1 MDDVLREHLMT
12 FETFFSAI
20 GFKPRLGKVWGLLA
34 LSGKPLSAA
43 DIAKELDMSA
53 GSVSEC
59 LSELREWGAATSEF
73 SSEHRCQ
80 MHSAVS
86 DTMSIVTTV
95 LRRREQLA
103 VQNFKDNARSALQ
116 YVTERYGQEDARART
131 LGSIVT
137 TSEIAEATIQFFV
150 AASSAVPKNDESRL
164 ARVVKRMAAIGMKMP
179 GEINKFRNGRK
190 KTGQLN
196 GNGGAGTPAGAPQR
210 EEEDAHV

>member
-1 MDDVLREHLMT
+1 MDDVLREHLKT

-20 GFKPRLGKVWGLLA
+20 GFKPRLGRVWGMLA
-34 LSGKPLSAA
+34 LAGKPQSAA
-43 DIAKELDMSA
+43 DIARELDMSG

-103 VQNFKDNARSALQ
+103 VQNFKDSARSALH
-116 YVTERYGQEDARART
+116 YVTERYGDNDSRVRT
-131 LGSIVT
+131 LDSIVT
-137 TSEIAEATIQFFV
+137 ISEIVEAMI
-150 AASSAVPKNDESRL
+150 
-164 ARVVKRMAAIGMKMP
+164 
-179 GEINKFRNGRK
+179 
-190 KTGQLN
+190 
-196 GNGGAGTPAGAPQR
+196 
-210 EEEDAHV
+210 